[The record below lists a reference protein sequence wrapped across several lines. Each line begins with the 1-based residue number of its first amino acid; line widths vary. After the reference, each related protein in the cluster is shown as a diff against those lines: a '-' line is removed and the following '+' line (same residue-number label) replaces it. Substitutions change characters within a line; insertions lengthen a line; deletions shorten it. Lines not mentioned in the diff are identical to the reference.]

1 MTVDKSW
8 QLGGTS
14 NPVYRLY
21 DGLRRRLN
29 RRLVDYVCD
38 HALPEH
44 GGIVLEAGSGTAF
57 ASSLM
62 CEKPSISAIALDYD
76 LEALMEAQR
85 RDPSLPVVVGDLR
98 RLPFRDDAVDVA
110 WNSSTLEHL
119 PSMDEA
125 LTELHRITKRG
136 GRVFVGVPYVYGPLG
151 FQRWIANT
159 GAGAWIGTV
168 YSEAGLRGKLA
179 KAGFV
184 PLNKLRYFFRFFI
197 GIVAEKPDHE

>member
-8 QLGGTS
+8 QLGGTG

-29 RRLVDYVCD
+29 RRLVDYVRD
-38 HALPEH
+38 HAVLEN
-44 GGIVLEAGSGTAF
+44 GGVVLEAGSGTAY

-62 CEKPSISAIALDYD
+62 SETPSITAIALDYD
-76 LEALMEAQR
+76 LEALIEAKR
-85 RDPSLPVVVGDLR
+85 RDPSLPLVVGDLR
-98 RLPFRDDAVDVA
+98 HLPFKNNAIDVA

-119 PSMDEA
+119 PDMNEA
-125 LTELHRITKRG
+125 LMELHRITKRG
-136 GRVFVGVPYVYGPLG
+136 GRVFVGVPYLYGPLG

-159 GAGAWIGTV
+159 GAGVWIGTV
-168 YSEAGLRGKLA
+168 YSEEDLRGKLTN
-179 KAGFV
+179 AGFA